1 MWAEVWAEARKRE
14 NNSNPAT
21 YVDRFKPDPWQ
32 APVLQDKSFIILL
45 TGSAGGG
52 KSRMAGQLIH
62 RFLRQHKGATGL
74 ALRKAREFAN
84 KSLVPFL
91 RYKVV
96 EGDAEYLKGEHTFMY
111 PNGSM
116 LYIGGMKDDSQRESI
131 RSIGQDG
138 ALDIVWIEEANAFT
152 EDDFNELLGR
162 MRGKATD
169 YTQII
174 LSTNPDAP
182 NHWINK
188 RLILGK
194 EASAYYSSA
203 LDNPH
208 NPKEY
213 IDNLNRLTGVL
224 RKRLVEGQWI
234 QAEGV
239 IYDNFDPAFNVT
251 TEAEYNPDWEVYWG
265 VDEGYALGQG
275 VGYAS
280 YHPRVIVLCQITPM
294 GGLNVFAEYV
304 VAQELHETTLDNV
317 LAWPY
322 KEPLLAHVD
331 SSAQILIRTIQ
342 ERGITTFGATHR
354 VSEGIKNVRRLI
366 CDGNG
371 VRLLKIHPRVHHLP
385 LEMQSYRY
393 DANSKYV
400 EVGEPKPLQ
409 MDDHSVSALRYIAWK
424 LRYENN
430 F

>member
-1 MWAEVWAEARKRE
+1 MADVWKEAQKR
-14 NNSNPAT
+14 AT
-21 YVDRFKPDPWQ
+21 KLQWVDRFKPEDWQ
-32 APVLQDKSFIILL
+32 LPVLNDHSFLLLL

-52 KSRMAGQLIH
+52 KSYMAGQLIH
-62 RFLRQHKGATGL
+62 RFLATHPHATGL

-91 RYKVV
+91 RYKVIQH
-96 EGDAEYLKGEHTFMY
+96 DATYLKGDHTFMY

-138 ALDIVWIEEANAFT
+138 ALDIVWVEEANAFE
-152 EDDFNELLGR
+152 EDDLNELLGR

-194 EASAYYSSA
+194 EATTYYSSA
-203 LDNPH
+203 LDNH
-208 NPKEY
+208 NNPKEY
-213 IDNLNRLTGVL
+213 FDNLNRLTGVL
-224 RKRLVEGQWI
+224 RKRLVEGLWI

-265 VDEGYALGQG
+265 VDDGYQQGQGPGYAN
-275 VGYAS
+275 
-280 YHPRVIVLCQITPM
+280 YHPRVILFCQVTPQ
-294 GGLNVFAEYV
+294 GVINVFNEYV
-304 VAQELHETTLDNV
+304 VTHELSQKSLETV
-317 LAWPY
+317 LAWDY
-322 KEPLLAHVD
+322 KRPELIYID
-331 SSAQILIRTIQ
+331 SSASEFRLRIWESGFQV
-342 ERGITTFGATHR
+342 FGATHR
-354 VSEGIKNVRRLI
+354 VSEGIKNLRRLI

-371 VRLLKIHPRVHHLP
+371 VRLLKIHPRCTQLP
-385 LEMQSYRY
+385 LELQSYRY
-393 DANSKYV
+393 DSNSTAV
-400 EVGEPKPLQ
+400 EVGEPKP
-409 MDDHSVSALRYIAWK
+409 MKIDDHTPDALRYFAWK
-424 LRYENN
+424 MRQEYN
-430 F
+430 